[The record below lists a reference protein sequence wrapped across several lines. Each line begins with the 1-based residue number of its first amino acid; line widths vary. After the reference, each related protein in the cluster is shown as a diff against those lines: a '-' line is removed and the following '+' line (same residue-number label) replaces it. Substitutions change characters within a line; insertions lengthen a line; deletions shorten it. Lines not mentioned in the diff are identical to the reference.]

1 MRPNTSYVFNVA
13 VPLPLFLKYKQH
25 GSSLVI
31 ALFIMVV
38 MSVLGAALINVII
51 NNEEDYA
58 YEVIG
63 TRALHAAQTGAQ
75 WRLQQI
81 FPLRNAPNVDV
92 NISLAACVNGTL
104 NLANINGL
112 NQCTATVQC
121 ATVANN
127 GINYMT
133 VTSVGQCNINGESAS
148 RVIEVQAK
156 SIQ

>member
-58 YEVIG
+58 
-63 TRALHAAQTGAQ
+63 
-75 WRLQQI
+75 
-81 FPLRNAPNVDV
+81 
-92 NISLAACVNGTL
+92 
-104 NLANINGL
+104 
-112 NQCTATVQC
+112 
-121 ATVANN
+121 
-127 GINYMT
+127 
-133 VTSVGQCNINGESAS
+133 
-148 RVIEVQAK
+148 
-156 SIQ
+156 

>member
-13 VPLPLFLKYKQH
+13 VPLPLFLKYKQR

-81 FPLRNAPNVDV
+81 FPLRNAPNVDI

-112 NQCTATVQC
+112 NQCTADVTCSTIMHENVDYITVR
-121 ATVANN
+121 
-127 GINYMT
+127 
-133 VTSVGQCNINGESAS
+133 SVGACNLNGESAS

>member
-13 VPLPLFLKYKQH
+13 VPLPLFLKYKQR

-112 NQCTATVQC
+112 NQCTAHENVDYITVR
-121 ATVANN
+121 
-127 GINYMT
+127 
-133 VTSVGQCNINGESAS
+133 SVGACNLNGESAS